1 MFKYLFA
8 ISFLSFFT
16 AHAQQHTG
24 IAYGKF
30 QNSGANSSAHPAKN
44 YTSFGDIKWKYKTEG
59 KIFSSPAVCNG
70 VVYIGSEDH
79 CLYAIDGK
87 SGEIHWKFT
96 TGGAVHSSSAVY
108 KNVVYFGS
116 YDGFYYAL
124 NATSGKLIW
133 RFKTGG
139 EKFVGRKGLWNMA
152 PKSQYMEDQYDFF
165 LSSPVLDLNDKDLTV
180 YFGSSDGN
188 LYALNANTGKKKWA
202 FKTNG
207 IVHNSPALYRG
218 KVYFGS
224 WDTYLYALDAR
235 TGKLQWKF
243 KTGEQPVYHLLE
255 GIQSSPTCADGML
268 YFGSRDGF
276 FYALNA
282 TTGKQAWKYSANN
295 SWVLTTAAI
304 KDGLVYAG
312 TSDTFLFLA
321 FDAKTGKEKFHYRAN
336 GYVYSSPAVSGSTA
350 YFGDFSGSLLAVDIR
365 TGKLTGKFATAGRI
379 KNAPK
384 VLNPKGDVD
393 FSFLAK
399 GKIDS
404 LYTTS
409 VEVMDIL
416 YTLGPIVS
424 SPVVNNNVIYFGSAD
439 GYLYALNMK

>member
-1 MFKYLFA
+1 MFKCLFA
-8 ISFLSFFT
+8 IAFLWVF
-16 AHAQQHTG
+16 AANAQQHTDV
-24 IAYGKF
+24 AYGKF
-30 QNSGANSSAHPAKN
+30 QNSGTNSSVQFKKTYAG
-44 YTSFGDIKWKYKTEG
+44 FGDIKWKFKTEG
-59 KIFSSPAVCNG
+59 KIFSSPAICNE

-79 CLYAIDGK
+79 NMYAIDENSGK
-87 SGEIHWKFT
+87 IHWKFT
-96 TGGAVHSSSAVY
+96 TGGAVHSSPAVY

-133 RFKTGG
+133 KFKTGG
-139 EKFVGRKGLWNMA
+139 ERFVGRKGLWTMA
-152 PKSQYMEDQYDFF
+152 PKSQYMDDQYDFF

-188 LYALNANTGKKKWA
+188 LYAVNANTGKKKWA

-207 IVHNSPALYRG
+207 IVHTSPALYKG

-224 WDTYLYALDAR
+224 WDTYLYALDAH

-255 GIQSSPTCADGML
+255 GIQSSPTCADGIL

-282 TTGKQAWKYSANN
+282 TTGKQVWKYSANS
-295 SWVLTTAAI
+295 SWVLTTTAV
-304 KDGLVYAG
+304 KDGLVYTG

-336 GYVYSSPAVSGSTA
+336 GYVYSSPAISGNTA
-350 YFGDFSGSLLAVDIR
+350 YFGDFSGSLLAVDIQ
-365 TGKLTGKFATAGRI
+365 TGKLKGKFATAGRI

-393 FSFLAK
+393 FNFLAK
-399 GKIDS
+399 GKVDS
-404 LYTTS
+404 LYATS
-409 VEVMDIL
+409 VVVMDML

-424 SPVVNNNVIYFGSAD
+424 SPAINNNAIYFGSAD
-439 GYLYALNMK
+439 GYLYALNLK